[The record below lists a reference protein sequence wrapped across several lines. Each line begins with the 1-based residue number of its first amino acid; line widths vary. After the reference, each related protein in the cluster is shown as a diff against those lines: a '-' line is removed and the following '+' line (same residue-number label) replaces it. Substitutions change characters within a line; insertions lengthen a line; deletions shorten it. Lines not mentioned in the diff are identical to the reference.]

1 MQRTTHD
8 SLGVPGFVIDQASVA
23 LGQGRLV
30 AFAELGTADYGAAGK
45 RVVPAGTI
53 MSIRPDGSMRPR
65 AVTDTASV
73 DVDTNVG
80 TLTLEAH
87 GLEVGDTFVIT
98 DTALAG
104 TYTVATVPT
113 ADTLTFAITIA
124 DQTDTA
130 VEITTP
136 AQVILLSSADEA
148 SRSDAVTGYGNYRGG
163 GFYTNMLPENGET
176 GFSAWVAELGARF
189 WFETLENDLLS

>member
-1 MQRTTHD
+1 MQRTTYD

-65 AVTDTASV
+65 AVTDTASL
-73 DVDTNVG
+73 DIDTDEA
-80 TLTLEAH
+80 TITLEAH
-87 GLEVGDTFVIT
+87 GLAVGDTFVIT

-104 TYTVATVPT
+104 TYTVTAVPT
-113 ADTLTFAITIA
+113 DDTFTADITA
-124 DQTDTA
+124 GDQTGTA

-136 AQVILLSSADEA
+136 AMVILLSSADEA

-163 GFYTNMLPENGET
+163 GFYANMLPENGET
-176 GFSAWVAELGARF
+176 GFAAWVAELGARF